1 MALQTAPTPHT
12 ALRLVGRHWETPNPG
27 GVDAAGWAEAPY
39 ELLPE
44 ETGFVALHLWNVGD
58 AGGPPVPDA
67 FFVDMGT
74 RECQLESV
82 RIAERYIAPA
92 IAASRAAGIPVFH
105 VEPSNIALKYESVH
119 HLLEEEDLRPAK
131 PAHARPPE
139 ANPGW
144 NRARAERSHGRGY
157 AEWEGWRQM
166 RILSSCDAAPGDQ
179 VLLTGRQ
186 FDRILRA
193 RGIKNLVYTGF
204 ATNMCILDSA
214 AATREML
221 GYGYRIF
228 LIREAT
234 LAVEYPDTF
243 AERLMTR
250 AALKY
255 FELKVGDTIGFD
267 DYVAACRVAAERR

>member
-1 MALQTAPTPHT
+1 MAVDTAV
-12 ALRLVGRHWETPNPG
+12 ALRLVGRHWGTPSL
-27 GVDAAGWAEAPY
+27 DAAGWAEAVYDLDPR
-39 ELLPE
+39 

-58 AGGPPVPDA
+58 VGGPPVPDG

-74 RECQLESV
+74 RAAQEESV
-82 RIAERYIAPA
+82 RIAERYIRPA
-92 IAASRAAGIPVFH
+92 IAASRSAGLPIFH
-105 VEPSNIALKYESVH
+105 VEPANIALQYPSVH
-119 HLLEEEDLRPAK
+119 HMLEPEEAPA
-131 PAHARPPE
+131 PAARPPE

-144 NRARAERSHGRGY
+144 NKERAERSHGRGY
-157 AEWEGWRQM
+157 TEWDGWRRM
-166 RILSSCDAAPGDQ
+166 RILSSCDAEPGDQ
-179 VLLTGRQ
+179 VILTGRQ
-186 FDRILRA
+186 LDRICRE

-221 GYGYRIF
+221 RYGYRIF

-243 AERLMTR
+243 AERMMTR

-255 FELKVGDTIGFD
+255 FELTIGDTIGAEN
-267 DYVAACRVAAERR
+267 YVAACRAVAAARG